1 MKTDRSDWPK
11 HIQDDFERNKD
22 NARVGHRL
30 LSETDRVRVWS
41 IALKPGER
49 LGFHKHVLDY
59 FWTVVTD
66 GRARSHHSE
75 GPIVEVSYKAGETKH
90 LKYSRGEF
98 MVHDL
103 ENIGE
108 TELIFTTVEFKD
120 SANHPLSLGECG
132 DRVPDNYRVL
142 LQEEK

>member
-1 MKTDRSDWPK
+1 METGNSDWPR

-22 NARVGHRL
+22 SARVGNML

-49 LGFHKHVLDY
+49 LGFHRHVLDY

-66 GRARSHHSE
+66 GKARSHHLE
-75 GPIVEVSYKAGETKH
+75 GTVVEVTYKAGDTKH
-90 LKYSRGEF
+90 LKYARGEF

-103 ENIGE
+103 ENIGD

-120 SANHPLSLGECG
+120 SANPPLSLGESG
-132 DRVPDNYRVL
+132 DRVPDNHRAL
-142 LQEEK
+142 LQEER